1 MKQLIVLIL
10 LMSMVALIGCNT
22 MEGAGK
28 DISAGGEA
36 VTDPAKD
43 VKRDM

>member
-28 DISAGGEA
+28 AISAGGDP
-36 VTDPAKD
+36 VTDTAKD